1 MLLSIIVPLHNSAA
15 YLPRCLES
23 LLHQDI
29 SLEEYEIIMV
39 NDGSPDNSL
48 VIANEYAL
56 KYPNIRVFSQEN
68 KGTSGARNT
77 GLLEARG
84 KYVYFVDPDDY
95 VLENSLRVILNRME
109 EASLDVLR
117 FGYIEVDEQGA
128 PTKSCKHPEKPD
140 YSSKILDGF
149 SFMFE
154 RLGTACFVWTFLF
167 RTALLKENNLY
178 FDVHA
183 YIDDTPWLPKV
194 LAVAERVDSIDFKRH
209 FYTIREGSLVRAGCK
224 NADRIIAAQK
234 WLIDELI
241 YQLKQTDNEKGERW
255 YRNMIAHTVLSLL
268 STIGLNRIN
277 QSAVT
282 SAWLK
287 ERSILPLKSYRKDA
301 RTEIKL
307 FVTNIS
313 PAFFCQLIHLHQ
325 FAKRVNNQ

>member
-1 MLLSIIVPLHNSAA
+1 MLLSIIVPLYNSAA

-29 SLEEYEIIMV
+29 SSEEYEIILI

-48 VIANEYAL
+48 DIANEYAL

-154 RLGTACFVWTFLF
+154 RLGTACYVWTFLF

-178 FDVHA
+178 FDVNA
-183 YIDDTPWLPKV
+183 YSDDTPWLPKV
-194 LAVAERVDSIDFKRH
+194 LAVAGRVDSIDVKRH

-224 NADRIIAAQK
+224 NVDKIISALK

-241 YQLKQTDNEKGERW
+241 NQLEQTESKKGGMW
-255 YRNMIAHTVLSLL
+255 YRKVISQTVLSLL

-282 SAWLK
+282 AAWLK
-287 ERSILPLKSYRKDA
+287 ERNILPLQSYHIDF
-301 RTEIKL
+301 RTRIKL

-313 PAFFCQLIHLHQ
+313 PTFFCQLIHLHQ
-325 FAKRVNNQ
+325 IAKGVTNK

>member
-1 MLLSIIVPLHNSAA
+1 MLLSIIVPLYNSAA

-95 VLENSLRVILNRME
+95 VLENSLRAILNRME
-109 EASLDVLR
+109 EASLDALR
-117 FGYIEVDEQGA
+117 FGYVEVDEQGS

-154 RLGTACFVWTFLF
+154 RLGTACYVWTFLF
-167 RTALLKENNLY
+167 RTALLKENNLF
-178 FDVHA
+178 FDVNA
-183 YIDDTPWLPKV
+183 YIDDTPWLPRV
-194 LAVAERVDSIDFKRH
+194 LAVAVRVDSIDLKRH
-209 FYTIREGSLVRAGCK
+209 YYTIREGSLVRAGCK
-224 NADRIIAAQK
+224 NADRIISAQK

-241 YQLKQTDNEKGERW
+241 NQLGQTENKNGEMW
-255 YRNMIAHTVLSLL
+255 YRKMISQTVLSLL

-277 QSAVT
+277 QSADT
-282 SAWLK
+282 AIWLK
-287 ERSILPLKSYRKDA
+287 ERNLLPLKAYRKDA
-301 RTEIKL
+301 RTGIKL

-313 PAFFCQLIHLHQ
+313 PTFFCQLIHLHQ
-325 FAKRVNNQ
+325 IAKGVTNK